1 MMLSVIIPVL
11 NEADNLRRLLPTLKG
26 AANSHEIIVVDGG
39 SEDGSATVA
48 TALGARVLHSARGRG
63 VQLRAGAEA
72 ASGDVFFFLHADS
85 VFNRRGLDAL
95 DSALKGNQ
103 AALGGN
109 FRIVFEGERQFC
121 ADLTRF
127 YAWMRRHGNYYG
139 DSGIFIRRDAY
150 ETIGGIRPIP
160 LMEDYD
166 LVRRMERAG
175 KTLCIDAPP
184 IITSSRRFEG
194 RTWPNIIWGWI
205 KLHALFALKV
215 PPRHLAVMYERLR

>member
-1 MMLSVIIPVL
+1 MMISVIIPVL
-11 NEADNLRRLLPTLKG
+11 NEADNLCRLLPALDG
-26 AANSHEIIVVDGG
+26 ASISHEIIVVDGG
-39 SEDGSATVA
+39 SDDESIAVA
-48 TALGARVLHSARGRG
+48 KALGIQVLTSERGRG
-63 VQLRAGAEA
+63 LQLRTGVEA

-85 VFNRRGLDAL
+85 VLDHFGLDAL
-95 DSALKGNQ
+95 TTALQGDP
-103 AALGGN
+103 AAIGGN
-109 FRIVFEGERQFC
+109 FRIVFDGERQFC

-150 ETIGGIRPIP
+150 DSIGGIRPIP

-175 KTLCIDAPP
+175 KTLCIDEPP

-215 PPRHLAVMYERLR
+215 PPRRLAVIYEKLR